1 EEVRRSGS
9 EAKVLLVGG
18 ASSLSFGEAALP
30 QAYVLEYELARE
42 QCPRWKAF
50 TQAYIRRYNA
60 APSPYSY
67 YAYDAA
73 SVLIAAI
80 L

>member
-1 EEVRRSGS
+1 IKAANQYQADVIVFLALFPQAAAFVEEVRRSGS

-50 TQAYIRRYNA
+50 TQAY
-60 APSPYSY
+60 
-67 YAYDAA
+67 
-73 SVLIAAI
+73 
-80 L
+80 